1 MRLRWVVGDR
11 FRVSARVEGVGKWGC
26 GAEVWAVAM
35 ATLFRRSR
43 WPGWLTG
50 GSGRWSRKGLSVPGW
65 LVRVEASSDRE
76 LGVEVLRREQ
86 GSAAALL

>member
-1 MRLRWVVGDR
+1 MAVWRLREVEW
-11 FRVSARVEGVGKWGC
+11 EGV
-26 GAEVWAVAM
+26 
-35 ATLFRRSR
+35 
-43 WPGWLTG
+43 
-50 GSGRWSRKGLSVPGW
+50 SVPGW